1 MNFHTLD
8 RLESNYQFKFK
19 LFTYMRKRTFEYQDD
34 EIESESHCLSS
45 NSQTQSL
52 HSGNSGRLSDLS
64 SKKNEIDGTKLHSKK
79 SNSSDAMKKGSNRR
93 LDHRYFIILGN

>member
-1 MNFHTLD
+1 
-8 RLESNYQFKFK
+8 
-19 LFTYMRKRTFEYQDD
+19 MRKRTFEYQDD

-64 SKKNEIDGTKLHSKK
+64 SKKNEIDCTKLHSKK
-79 SNSSDAMKKGSNRR
+79 SNSSDATDDISHIYAAYYWLKSEIRSYSKR
-93 LDHRYFIILGN
+93 